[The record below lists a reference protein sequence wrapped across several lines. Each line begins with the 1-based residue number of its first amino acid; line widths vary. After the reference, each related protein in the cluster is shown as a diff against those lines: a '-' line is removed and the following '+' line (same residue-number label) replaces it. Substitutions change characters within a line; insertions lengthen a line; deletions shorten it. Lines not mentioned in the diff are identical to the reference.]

1 MELQS
6 FKFKFIFYYINPILI
21 YKKCKFCNGNNL
33 FKHLKCFHTTNAKT
47 EYFVHFVL
55 IYLCVILVL
64 NIINNLNVNLKTFLR
79 LASILYC
86 GSFQI
91 QLMALT
97 STRFRK
103 FSFTKV
109 EDPSSCLFTGTHRR
123 AFLFLHFY
131 AYHRRS
137 AFPAKH
143 LSGRR
148 ISGFLYPHIFLF
160 VSLICCA
167 YFRRYFLFP

>member
-1 MELQS
+1 
-6 FKFKFIFYYINPILI
+6 
-21 YKKCKFCNGNNL
+21 
-33 FKHLKCFHTTNAKT
+33 
-47 EYFVHFVL
+47 
-55 IYLCVILVL
+55 
-64 NIINNLNVNLKTFLR
+64 
-79 LASILYC
+79 
-86 GSFQI
+86 
-91 QLMALT
+91 MALT

-167 YFRRYFLFP
+167 YFRRYFLFPWLLFQFSKFPFSIYSNLLRQFTRFPLHHKPTPRPVAVGSLTPLSVVRTRFLR